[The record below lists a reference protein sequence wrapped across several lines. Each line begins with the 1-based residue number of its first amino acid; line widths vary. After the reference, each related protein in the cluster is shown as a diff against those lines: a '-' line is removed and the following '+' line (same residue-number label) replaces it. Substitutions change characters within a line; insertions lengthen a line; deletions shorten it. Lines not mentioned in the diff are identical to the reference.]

1 MTKQEQL
8 ETIKQELDKLGW
20 SVKEKMTKIIFS
32 QKKLKLKVDYYKK
45 EDRFVF
51 VNTKN
56 ISFAVMNYIIV
67 YTYFIEIPKEE
78 AINAIQ

>member
-8 ETIKQELDKLGW
+8 ETIRQELAKLGW
-20 SVKEKMTKIIFS
+20 NVKEKMTKVIFS

-56 ISFAVMNYIIV
+56 ISFAVMNYIVV
-67 YTYFIEIPKEE
+67 YTFFIEKPKEGD
-78 AINAIQ
+78 INAIQ

>member
-1 MTKQEQL
+1 MTKQEKL

-56 ISFAVMNYIIV
+56 ISFAVMNYIVV
-67 YTYFIEIPKEE
+67 YTFFIETPKEE
-78 AINAIQ
+78 DINAIQ

>member
-1 MTKQEQL
+1 MTTQEKL

-20 SVKEKMTKIIFS
+20 SVKEKMTTVLFS
-32 QKKLKLKVDYYKK
+32 QKHLKHTVDYYKK

-51 VNTKN
+51 VNTIN

-67 YTYFIEIPKEE
+67 YTYFIEIPKEGD
-78 AINAIQ
+78 INAIQ

>member
-1 MTKQEQL
+1 
-8 ETIKQELDKLGW
+8 
-20 SVKEKMTKIIFS
+20 MTKIIFS

-56 ISFAVMNYIIV
+56 IYFICKVQNYIIV
-67 YTYFIEIPKEE
+67 CTFLFYKEIKPKKKK
-78 AINAIQ
+78 I

>member
-8 ETIKQELDKLGW
+8 ETIRQELAKLGW
-20 SVKEKMTKIIFS
+20 NVKEKMTKIIFS
-32 QKKLKLKVDYYKK
+32 HKKCKLKIDYYKK

-67 YTYFIEIPKEE
+67 YTYFIETPKKIEGT
-78 AINAIQ
+78 IS